1 MFPQKDVRYIYIII
15 TLSLAFTTGIVMK
28 NAYRF
33 FVGLLVLTLSS
44 LAYADPDNPFP
55 INYAYDVNDIVSYM
69 SPSETV
75 WVQGTNGDI
84 VLYSGTTP
92 GVPESSE
99 GMIIG
104 GAGAASQ
111 INAIMNDLNNISQT
125 TVRSD
130 GVLTVAKVSGSS
142 DIFYNSLSIEGGS
155 VKYDKDYLN
164 MASSSITFSSGT
176 LEFAQTR
183 IRLGYDDST
192 VGKSTFN
199 LSGGTV
205 SLPNVSGNP
214 FPIGYKVGSEGELN
228 IYGGT
233 FTTKA
238 QTKIGDK
245 GAGTIN
251 LFGGEFIEDGDW
263 INMAYEAGSKGTLN
277 VNGGTLT
284 YTSQDFRVGRAG
296 EAKVTLESGTINLG
310 SKTLIVACKSG
321 SLGEFTMTGGS
332 LTAGAITLGEEASAN
347 GTATLSSGVVS
358 FSGDITVGN
367 SGIGTLT
374 ISGSGTQISSDH
386 YIIVANA
393 AGSTGVLNVEGGS
406 LTGSDQLRVGVG
418 GDGTMN
424 INGGD
429 VTAYG
434 LANIGY
440 DFGSTGKVSISNGS
454 LTIAYADKSFRIGR
468 AGSGTVEVL
477 EGGRLIANNN
487 ETQLGF
493 TYDSSAGVAGNGALK
508 INGGSAELKALQIG
522 YVTKSTGY
530 FEINSGKLDVAN
542 GIKVGADGVGSATIS
557 GGEVNASSMVVKDN
571 GSSLTITG
579 GAVTVPEIATA
590 DSLTWTGGSLD
601 TQTVT
606 GNLVQNGGVLYPGI
620 STIVAAE
627 VLGSYTQSS
636 DGEIVIDV
644 DQSSNVWDTIT
655 VSGGDLDLNGTLF
668 VNFAQDVE
676 PADTYQIFIVPNGN
690 LDVADLS
697 LEFPDW
703 YSYARMWSLN
713 ADGKLVFGADP
724 GPGPGPGPTPGPGSG
739 VPEPSTWALMILG
752 AAGLLFV
759 RKRKN

>member
-1 MFPQKDVRYIYIII
+1 
-15 TLSLAFTTGIVMK
+15 MK
-28 NAYRF
+28 NAYSL

-44 LAYADPDNPFP
+44 LAYADPDNPIP
-55 INYAYDVNDIVSYM
+55 VYAYGVSDITNYM
-69 SPSETV
+69 PSDTV
-75 WVQGTNGDI
+75 WVQGTNGEI

-92 GVPESSE
+92 GVPSNSE

-104 GAGAASQ
+104 GAGSKSQ
-111 INAIMNDLNNISQT
+111 INAIMEDLNNISQT
-125 TVRSD
+125 KVLSD
-130 GVLTVAKVSGSS
+130 GVLTVAKVSDSS
-142 DIFYNSLSIEGGS
+142 DIFYKSLSIEGGS

-183 IRLGYDDST
+183 IRLGYDGST

-199 LSGGTV
+199 LSSGTV

-228 IYGGT
+228 IFSGK

-238 QTKIGDK
+238 HTKIGDK
-245 GAGTIN
+245 GTGTIN
-251 LFGGEFIEDGDW
+251 LSGGEFFADGDW
-263 INMAYEAGSKGTLN
+263 INMAYEAGSKGYLN
-277 VNGGTLT
+277 VKGGTLT
-284 YTSQDFRVGRAG
+284 YTSNDLRVGRMG
-296 EAKVTLESGTINLG
+296 EAEVKLTSGTINLG
-310 SKTLIVACKSG
+310 SNTLIVACKSG
-321 SLGEFTMTGGS
+321 SSGDFSMTGGS
-332 LTAGAITLGEEASAN
+332 LTAGAITLGEESTAN

-374 ISGSGTQISSDH
+374 ISGSGTQISSGH
-386 YIIVANA
+386 YILVANA
-393 AGSTGVLNVEGGS
+393 AGSTGVLNVKGGS

-429 VTAYG
+429 VTVHG

-440 DFGSTGKVSISNGS
+440 NSGSTGKVFISNGS

-493 TYDSSAGVAGNGALK
+493 TYDDNAGVAGKGTLK

-522 YVTKSTGY
+522 YITNSTGE
-530 FEINSGKLDVAN
+530 FEMTGGKLDVAN
-542 GIKVGADGVGSATIS
+542 GINVGADGVGSAIIS

-571 GSSLTITG
+571 GSTLKITN
-579 GAVTVPEIATA
+579 GAVTVPEITTA
-590 DSLTWTGGSLD
+590 NNLTWTGGSLD

-620 STIVAAE
+620 STIVPAE

-636 DGEIVIDV
+636 EGEIVIDV
-644 DQSSNVWDTIT
+644 DQLNNVWDTIT
-655 VSGGDLDLNGTLF
+655 VTGDLDLNGTLYI
-668 VNFAQDVE
+668 NFLQNVE
-676 PADTYQIFIVPNGN
+676 PAETDTYQIFNVTGGT
-690 LDVADLS
+690 LDASDVTLD
-697 LEFPDW
+697 FPAW
-703 YSYARMWSLN
+703 YSYGNLWALDNNGVLGLS
-713 ADGKLVFGADP
+713 ADP
-724 GPGPGPGPTPGPGSG
+724 GPGPGPGPGSG

-752 AAGLLFV
+752 VVMLFL
-759 RKRKN
+759 RKRARN